1 MTFSGRQELA
11 AVLARAARLPA
22 DGYAGMVASAAA
34 DGRRLDWDGHVD
46 AIVATYEVLGAGA
59 RPRVAGR
66 PG

>member
-1 MTFSGRQELA
+1 MDGDVSG
-11 AVLARAARLPA
+11 
-22 DGYAGMVASAAA
+22 AA

-59 RPRVAGR
+59 CPRVAGR